1 MTTRFPYPGDR
12 LVTLALRRIHMSD
25 DVNPPV
31 RIPESEDDA
40 VRMVEEDMEDDEEL
54 DEQKRNLIRAQ
65 YRLIM

>member
-1 MTTRFPYPGDR
+1 
-12 LVTLALRRIHMSD
+12 MSD
-25 DVNPPV
+25 NANPPV

-54 DEQKRNLIRAQ
+54 DEHKRNLIRAQ